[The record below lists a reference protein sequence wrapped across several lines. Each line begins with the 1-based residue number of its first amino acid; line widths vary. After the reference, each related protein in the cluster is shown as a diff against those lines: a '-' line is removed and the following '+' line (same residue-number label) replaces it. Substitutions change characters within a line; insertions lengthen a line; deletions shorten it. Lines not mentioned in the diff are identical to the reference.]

1 MKNSNNIIITP
12 YKIVAIKYL
21 DEDIKQYFCLNS
33 IIQDF
38 IINNS
43 VKSIQANKKYI
54 LKSGIKFSLEPTIK
68 SNTILYTYS
77 DDEIYNL
84 NQVNNTFE
92 NDMENLK
99 LISDSNT
106 FIYIFHKIKNDSALH
121 QFPFK
126 KEYLNK
132 KVLILEETDSKY
144 YYGYG
149 YENYEPTNLI
159 ELKDYGFK
167 MIYNPYQNIQIPN
180 DYIYAIYSEEINY
193 LFYNLD
199 ETFNVGKNI
208 LKSNNYISTWDI
220 KSPNNKKN
228 LFYQYIECE
237 IFNEHKF
244 NLVINGKDN
253 REIFF
258 SLGEYINNVENLSL
272 YYHTNEASIFNFYF
286 TDSDLDSYQNLNR
299 NYKRIFHISF
309 INRTLIKIEILPIYV
324 DYSLDYYFIYKI
336 QNNSSNNEELNNIC
350 YIQKIIENEIN
361 ENYRFEKIT
370 LKGENYRTI
379 LLNTTYLEDNYT
391 IYSNIF
397 VEGNILDNINELT
410 IYEAKSH
417 FIQSTDFPESYDP
430 ETDWKD
436 ITDNGNTGF
445 SDGGELENNNGS
457 NTTTILLATL
467 IPSAFI
473 LGIIIFF
480 IVIKIRRR
488 KMEIENTLETEKL
501 CEMTDK

>member
-1 MKNSNNIIITP
+1 MR
-12 YKIVAIKYL
+12 
-21 DEDIKQYFCLNS
+21 
-33 IIQDF
+33 
-38 IINNS
+38 
-43 VKSIQANKKYI
+43 
-54 LKSGIKFSLEPTIK
+54 
-68 SNTILYTYS
+68 
-77 DDEIYNL
+77 
-84 NQVNNTFE
+84 
-92 NDMENLK
+92 
-99 LISDSNT
+99 
-106 FIYIFHKIKNDSALH
+106 KIK
-121 QFPFK
+121 
-126 KEYLNK
+126 EY
-132 KVLILEETDSKY
+132 
-144 YYGYG
+144 
-149 YENYEPTNLI
+149 
-159 ELKDYGFK
+159 
-167 MIYNPYQNIQIPN
+167 
-180 DYIYAIYSEEINY
+180 
-193 LFYNLD
+193 
-199 ETFNVGKNI
+199 
-208 LKSNNYISTWDI
+208 
-220 KSPNNKKN
+220 
-228 LFYQYIECE
+228 
-237 IFNEHKF
+237 KF

-445 SDGGELENNNGS
+445 SDGGEHENNNGS